1 MLCSVRAAG
10 DFSPALCVYP
20 ATTICALQSRQAIL
34 TAFVARTE
42 FPQQGQIYFLV
53 LDGRG
58 GGVVFV
64 PLCLPVPV
72 I

>member
-1 MLCSVRAAG
+1 MQMGGDCSPPIFEVH
-10 DFSPALCVYP
+10 FTSSICVS
-20 ATTICALQSRQAIL
+20 QSRQAIL
-34 TAFVARTE
+34 TIFVARTE
-42 FPQQGQIYFLV
+42 FPQQGQIYFRV

-64 PLCLPVPV
+64 PLCRPVPV

>member
-1 MLCSVRAAG
+1 MAEWVGIAPRP
-10 DFSPALCVYP
+10 FFEVHFT
-20 ATTICALQSRQAIL
+20 TTICTLQSRQAIL

-42 FPQQGQIYFLV
+42 FPQQGQIYFRV

-64 PLCLPVPV
+64 PLCLPGPV

>member
-1 MLCSVRAAG
+1 MQMGGDCSPPTFEVH
-10 DFSPALCVYP
+10 FTSSICVS
-20 ATTICALQSRQAIL
+20 QSRQAIL
-34 TAFVARTE
+34 TVFVARTE
-42 FPQQGQIYFLV
+42 FPQQGQIYFRV

-64 PLCLPVPV
+64 PLCRPVPV

>member
-1 MLCSVRAAG
+1 MWMG
-10 DFSPALCVYP
+10 GEQSPPIFEVHFTSSICVS
-20 ATTICALQSRQAIL
+20 QSRQAIL
-34 TAFVARTE
+34 TVFVARTE
-42 FPQQGQIYFLV
+42 FPQQGQIYFRV